1 MFNNKLY
8 EEEDSIC
15 LEKKREYKI
24 GILIPGWKYT

>member
-15 LEKKREYKI
+15 LEKREYKI